1 MIAPAPAQRNR
12 LGTTVRPA
20 RIQALHSHQHFH
32 RSYVG
37 AAGTALLSQRRN
49 QVSFNG
55 GIAVATA
62 HESVHAYAPHADKEI
77 IDKMASTYRL
87 VLSNRDASLVSASD
101 PAELKTVRENF
112 LKKKLGLK
120 QSDAELDAAIK
131 DVLAQMKDGKA
142 NPRLAVYYLLAEKFD
157 KLDVFKS

>member
-1 MIAPAPAQRNR
+1 M
-12 LGTTVRPA
+12 
-20 RIQALHSHQHFH
+20 
-32 RSYVG
+32 
-37 AAGTALLSQRRN
+37 
-49 QVSFNG
+49 
-55 GIAVATA
+55 ATA
-62 HESVHAYAPHADKEI
+62 HESVHAYAPHADQAVVN
-77 IDKMASTYRL
+77 KMASTYRL
-87 VLSNRDASLVSASD
+87 VLNNRDAALVSASY

-131 DVLAQMKDGKA
+131 DVLATMKDGKG